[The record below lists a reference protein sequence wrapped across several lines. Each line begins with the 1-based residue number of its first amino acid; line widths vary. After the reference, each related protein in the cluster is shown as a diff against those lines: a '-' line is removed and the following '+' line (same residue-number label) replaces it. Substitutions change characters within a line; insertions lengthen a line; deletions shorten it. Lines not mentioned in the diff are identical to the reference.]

1 MPKKLNPVFSFSSP
15 AKIWN
20 LLTDHEARYLYLE
33 LRDEEAHQVSFAAYD
48 LDNHK
53 LCWDDLRFEE
63 DWWIGMSAADA
74 HLLVLHTYEDSD
86 NPEVKSFFAIDN
98 ASREIVWQDSDLQV
112 MDVYRGQLYG
122 FVRKDTSTVYKSVSL
137 KTKQQQNLSPEEVEH
152 ALAELSAENKYIRHP
167 FHYMEEDTYFETVSR
182 FVQHY
187 LNRQPKL
194 GCEYLDENG
203 LIFIS
208 YYMEEDKALANYLL
222 IVDTE
227 GALLLHEKL
236 DDQLSHIGLSTF
248 MLVRN
253 QLIFIK
259 QKREL
264 LSYAI

>member
-1 MPKKLNPVFSFSSP
+1 MPKKLNFIFSFSSP

-20 LLTDHEARYLYLE
+20 LLADHEARYLYLE
-33 LRDEEAHQVSFAAYD
+33 LRDEEAHQVSFAAYN
-48 LDNHK
+48 LHARK
-53 LCWDDLRFEE
+53 LLWDDLQLEE

-74 HLLVLHTYEDSD
+74 NLLVLHTFDDSD
-86 NPEVKSFFAIDN
+86 NPEVKSFLVIDN
-98 ASREIVWQDSDLQV
+98 TSRKIVWQDSELQI
-112 MDVYRGQLYG
+112 MDAYQGDLYG
-122 FVRKDTSTVYKSVSL
+122 FIRKDKTTIYKSVSL
-137 KTKQQQNLSPEEVEH
+137 EAGRQQNLSLEEVER
-152 ALAELSAENKYIRHP
+152 ALADVSVENKYIRHP
-167 FHYMEEDTYFETVSR
+167 FHYTEEDTYFKTVSR

-222 IVDTE
+222 VVDTE

-236 DDQLSHIGLSTF
+236 DEQLSHIGLGTF
-248 MLVRN
+248 MLVRD
-253 QLIFIK
+253 QLIYIK